1 MKSLLFLL
9 SNSWPSTGRPCGFRT
24 WLLACLLA
32 TASCLLPS
40 GSFGQGVRPEIDYQL
55 SLASPSEHLFRV
67 SMTIPDVRGQLLLQM
82 PAWNATYQIRD
93 FASRIQQVTAQ
104 SDSHQPVPVEKV
116 DKQTWLV
123 RGQGTVTVSYAI
135 FWDSPGPF
143 ASQLNDEHAFLNPAM
158 VFLYVPERRD
168 KAVEVDFQS
177 IPNGWRVESPIGVEG
192 TQMGAGFAYSIMAP
206 SYDALA
212 DSPIEI
218 GPFKPFRIADNPR
231 IEVLVHG
238 DNWQQSDVE
247 STLRKITSYEIQLMG
262 GAPFD
267 HYLFILHIG
276 KAAAGSGGGM
286 EHAYGTAISLG
297 STQQLAFLA
306 AHEFFHL
313 WNVKRIRPASLE
325 PVDYTK
331 EQYTRALWFA
341 EGVTSTYGS
350 YTLVRTGL
358 WKRQDFYADLAEQI
372 TELEARPANRWQS
385 AEQSSLDAW
394 FEKYPYYNGPDFSIS
409 YYSKGQ
415 LLGVLLDLL
424 IRDRTGGERSLDDV
438 LRKMNENFAEKNRPY
453 RDSLDVRLTAES
465 VAGGSFDDFFR
476 QYVAAAEPL
485 PYSEVLSTAGL
496 VLEKQEVTRAE
507 LGFTLERDGN
517 GKAIVRSVVSG
528 SPPERSG
535 LRVGDEVDSF
545 NGESVPRRAD
555 GWVRSRRPGDLV
567 RLQVRR
573 NDQPFDLSFA
583 LGGKTEEIFAID
595 EDPHASPQARS
606 IREGLL
612 RGKAARAAAR

>member
-1 MKSLLFLL
+1 
-9 SNSWPSTGRPCGFRT
+9 
-24 WLLACLLA
+24 
-32 TASCLLPS
+32 
-40 GSFGQGVRPEIDYQL
+40 
-55 SLASPSEHLFRV
+55 
-67 SMTIPDVRGQLLLQM
+67 
-82 PAWNATYQIRD
+82 
-93 FASRIQQVTAQ
+93 
-104 SDSHQPVPVEKV
+104 
-116 DKQTWLV
+116 
-123 RGQGTVTVSYAI
+123 
-135 FWDSPGPF
+135 
-143 ASQLNDEHAFLNPAM
+143 
-158 VFLYVPERRD
+158 
-168 KAVEVDFQS
+168 
-177 IPNGWRVESPIGVEG
+177 
-192 TQMGAGFAYSIMAP
+192 MGAGFAYSIMAP